1 MPKASGSVSF
11 SASFAP
17 LFSSLSCVSSLSSQ
31 PHPRPPHP
39 PNFPVR
45 PGSATTPTSPDPS
58 RAEGPSRPQSPGS
71 RLSLRRSGHPHTS
84 RPKGILAKGAAPAS
98 ALPRPAG
105 RTIKRPARPPAHP
118 APPRQDPSAAP
129 DGCPDAAA
137 LASPAPPAGSPT
149 GGRAPPARPGG
160 APAAETPARP
170 RGARRAN
177 MLAPRGAA
185 FLLLHL
191 ALQPWLGAGAQA
203 APQGKWVRAGLRAT
217 EPAVPQ
223 LRAGERRDPPRALLR
238 PGLLGPSGH
247 LTAPLGPEGKRI
259 VLGSG
264 H

>member
-1 MPKASGSVSF
+1 
-11 SASFAP
+11 
-17 LFSSLSCVSSLSSQ
+17 
-31 PHPRPPHP
+31 
-39 PNFPVR
+39 
-45 PGSATTPTSPDPS
+45 
-58 RAEGPSRPQSPGS
+58 
-71 RLSLRRSGHPHTS
+71 
-84 RPKGILAKGAAPAS
+84 
-98 ALPRPAG
+98 
-105 RTIKRPARPPAHP
+105 
-118 APPRQDPSAAP
+118 
-129 DGCPDAAA
+129 
-137 LASPAPPAGSPT
+137 
-149 GGRAPPARPGG
+149 
-160 APAAETPARP
+160 
-170 RGARRAN
+170 